1 VPSKPV
7 ISAQVTVW
15 DDPSEPVLTTCGKVH
30 YSEWLASESERI
42 GGCEVRNTIG
52 DGGRPKIA
60 LFRDI
65 TLFNLRQEA

>member
-30 YSEWLASESERI
+30 YSEWLASESDRI
-42 GGCEVRNTIG
+42 GGCEVRSGTNEM
-52 DGGRPKIA
+52 GRPVVA
-60 LFRDI
+60 LFRDVSY
-65 TLFNLRQEA
+65 FNLRQEA